1 MAAAVAGT
9 IYAENYLNKQ
19 PCRTSALTGHQWML
33 ELQHGNATRIY
44 ENFRMGRDVFYQLCN
59 LLETNYEL
67 QSGKKVGVQQQVAI
81 FVFIVGQHANNRNA
95 QERFQL
101 SGETISKYFH
111 SVLKACVK
119 MSVDWVKPWQRNGVH
134 PYIKNSRKYYPHFK
148 NCIGAIDGT
157 HIKAHVEAEYLPRFI
172 GRKGYA
178 TQNILA
184 VCDFDICFTFACL
197 VGREVH
203 MTCEFFGI
211 QLGIQTII
219 FHIQKEMSI
228 IWLILAI
235 QTQRVILRRTKG
247 RDII

>member
-1 MAAAVAGT
+1 
-9 IYAENYLNKQ
+9 
-19 PCRTSALTGHQWML
+19 
-33 ELQHGNATRIY
+33 
-44 ENFRMGRDVFYQLCN
+44 
-59 LLETNYEL
+59 
-67 QSGKKVGVQQQVAI
+67 
-81 FVFIVGQHANNRNA
+81 
-95 QERFQL
+95 
-101 SGETISKYFH
+101 
-111 SVLKACVK
+111 

-203 MTCEFFGI
+203 MTREFFGI

-235 QTQRVILRRTKG
+235 QTQRDELCAE
-247 RDII
+247 